1 MSVAFRS
8 KRKST
13 FVSYS
18 LIFPIKPNRQDSKGH
33 FVLPATHPGQSKLSH
48 ISSSPE
54 DKLHGLCQWPVPMP
68 TTTQLSLAPKG
79 KLSPCSRVTQR
90 ECRFPSI
97 QGGCRGLLLHQRV
110 SLEKDRTESKMIVCL
125 EFHRKPIPLLRGEP
139 AVQQTLSQPLLS
151 SVWGCQEPRLGCDWG
166 RAKHIADVIL
176 SGDGIASN

>member
-33 FVLPATHPGQSKLSH
+33 FVLPATHPGQSKPSH

-54 DKLHGLCQWPVPMP
+54 DKLHSLCQWPVPMP

-90 ECRFPSI
+90 
-97 QGGCRGLLLHQRV
+97 GCRGLLLHQRV

-176 SGDGIASN
+176 SRDGIASN